1 MRYSHFAGNAEVL
14 NQSVGPVCFA
24 VCCAARP
31 KITKRDCTRA
41 DRRPPSTAAPLVRA
55 CRYICASIYLQHFGG
70 VETRRRDLDSTRVD
84 NLPDDRSHSVLL
96 FTGAALTSC

>member
-55 CRYICASIYLQHFGG
+55 CIYARVFTYNTLA
-70 VETRRRDLDSTRVD
+70 VLKLD
-84 NLPDDRSHSVLL
+84 
-96 FTGAALTSC
+96 AAI